1 MRNNNDLPA
10 AAPAPCGIITLTADF
25 GTGDWYAGALK
36 GVLMS
41 INPQCRPVD
50 LTHGIAPQD
59 IQAGSFCLAQA
70 CPLFPA
76 GTVHIAVV
84 DPGVGSDRKPLLV
97 VTEQHYFVGP
107 DNGLF
112 TGVMQAAASYACIEL
127 TNAAYFRSA
136 VSSTFHGRDI
146 FAPAAA
152 HITRGIAP
160 LAMGR
165 LIDDPVMLA
174 ISVPETGADGCLT
187 GAIVHMDHF
196 GNLITNIAAESVARM
211 AQQGEIAITCGGTI
225 LQRICSCYEQAP
237 AGEPF
242 GIIGSSRTLEISLR
256 NASAREALN
265 ARRGQSVTV
274 RPQTA
279 ASETVSQQPNMSFRT
294 NVRNLK

>member
-1 MRNNNDLPA
+1 MMNDTGHLRF
-10 AAPAPCGIITLTADF
+10 AAPAPCGIITLTTDF
-25 GTGDWYAGALK
+25 GNGDWYAGALK
-36 GVLMS
+36 GVLLS

-50 LTHGIAPQD
+50 LTHGIAPQN
-59 IQAGSFCLAQA
+59 IQAGSFYLAQA
-70 CPLFPA
+70 CPLFPV
-76 GTVHIAVV
+76 GTVHLAVV
-84 DPGVGSDRKPLLV
+84 DPGVGSDRKALLV

-112 TGVMQAAASYACIEL
+112 TGVMQAASSFACIEL
-127 TNAAYFRSA
+127 TNTAYFLSA

-152 HITRGIAP
+152 HITRGITP

-174 ISVPETGADGCLT
+174 IPVPETGSDGCLT

-211 AQQGEIAITCGGTI
+211 AQQGEIEITCGVTI
-225 LQRICSCYEQAP
+225 IRKLYSCYAQAP
-237 AGEPF
+237 GEEPF
-242 GIIGSSRTLEISLR
+242 GIIGSSRTLEISLK

-265 ARRGQSVTV
+265 ARRGQPVTV
-274 RPQTA
+274 RTQP
-279 ASETVSQQPNMSFRT
+279 ASHRT
-294 NVRNLK
+294 IRPGNSA